1 MSYYFLMKK
10 LRKEKATTSP
20 TKVLLL
26 LTINF
31 MITNIYDKDIITNL
45 SIKCKSLTQKNYDEF
60 IENIDFYRLTCSC
73 GKSGQLIKHAYYD
86 RCIKNP
92 DGIIALRIL
101 RVKCKS
107 CGKTHAIF
115 PACIVPY
122 SQIILSDHLSII
134 DTYTNGSY
142 FEPIMIANE
151 FIDESNISYII
162 KQYLRYWK
170 ERIISFE
177 ISLDLSISKQCLS
190 LFKQQFMQIKRIQN
204 ILFS

>member
-31 MITNIYDKDIITNL
+31 MITNIYDKDIITNPN
-45 SIKCKSLTQKNYDEF
+45 IKCKSLTQKNYDES

-92 DGIIALRIL
+92 DGII
-101 RVKCKS
+101 
-107 CGKTHAIF
+107 G
-115 PACIVPY
+115 PM
-122 SQIILSDHLSII
+122 SIHW
-134 DTYTNGSY
+134 TQKV
-142 FEPIMIANE
+142 E
-151 FIDESNISYII
+151 
-162 KQYLRYWK
+162 
-170 ERIISFE
+170 
-177 ISLDLSISKQCLS
+177 
-190 LFKQQFMQIKRIQN
+190 LFYAT
-204 ILFS
+204 